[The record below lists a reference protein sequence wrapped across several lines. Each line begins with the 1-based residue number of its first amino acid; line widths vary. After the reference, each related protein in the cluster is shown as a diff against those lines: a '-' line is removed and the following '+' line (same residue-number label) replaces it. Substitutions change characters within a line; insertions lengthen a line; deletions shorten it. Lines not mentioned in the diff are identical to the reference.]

1 MNTTKNRSILFFIGF
16 TLFIVSAIFFIVDGA
31 ISTASLYNTTQSD
44 NMVPLIAWGAQGI
57 STIIIGLAIAFYSL
71 KAIIG
76 VFVQFKKTASLLY
89 DCLEALSFFTF
100 LYTLCEMI
108 IFQQSSNPLI
118 WICIVLSAIIVAS
131 GSLIVNKIK
140 RIKTYGRMIVLGSV
154 LTLLIV
160 FFFMLNRWSII
171 LAYGLFEGGIVI
183 FIIREAMLI
192 QKSNEEADNLK

>member
-16 TLFIVSAIFFIVDGA
+16 ILFTISAAFFIVDGV
-31 ISTASLYNTTQSD
+31 ISVASLYNITQSD
-44 NMVPLIAWGAQGI
+44 NMVPLIAYGAQGF
-57 STIIIGLAIAFYSL
+57 STIIIGAAIAFYSL

-76 VFVQFKKTASLLY
+76 VFAQLKKTASLLS

-108 IFQQSSNPLI
+108 ISQQLNNPLI
-118 WICIVLSAIIVAS
+118 WICLILSAITAI
-131 GSLIVNKIK
+131 GSLVIGKIERLK
-140 RIKTYGRMIVLGSV
+140 PYGRMIVLGSV

-160 FFFMLNRWSII
+160 FFFMLSRWSII
-171 LAYGLFEGGIVI
+171 LAYGLFEGGVVI

-192 QKSNEEADNLK
+192 QKSDEESDNLK